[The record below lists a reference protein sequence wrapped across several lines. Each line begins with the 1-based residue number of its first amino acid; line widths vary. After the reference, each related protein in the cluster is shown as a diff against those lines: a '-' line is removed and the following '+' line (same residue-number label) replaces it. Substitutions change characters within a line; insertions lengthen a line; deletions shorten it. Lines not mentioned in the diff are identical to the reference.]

1 MRTDEIA
8 GIRRRRGR
16 GSTGAARAT
25 VASMLI
31 TVPEFVEF
39 LRARLAELAATDFEQ
54 VRYGDAGTASLL
66 GLILAAACVLTL
78 ARRSLTRRAH
88 ARQHSGH
95 SVARRFRRGPIAA
108 ALYIVPKLLLA
119 LAVAALLVA
128 ASDPFLTATE
138 QVTGDVESRVRI
150 DLVDTS
156 LSMAWEFSNS
166 DRSRAAVA
174 REAHLAFLEMRR
186 EKNDRVSLWI
196 FSSYPYMVDDFVL
209 DDELYYYQVMDAPH
223 VTVKIL
229 APEPGTARDRFF
241 VSEDRV
247 QIIPSEG
254 TTNIIR
260 ALQAVTR
267 HFDQDDAILGTSI
280 TAHRAILIIT
290 DADVDEMPE
299 AEFAALAQRNIVPY
313 VIYINTTDARAA
325 RLEVSA
331 TPPLIERIREFGG
344 DYFDVTDQD
353 SLERAYEAIDEREAV
368 RVELTHR
375 ALKVP
380 IYSRFLLVSL
390 ALLVVGIP
398 AGFVAEL
405 LWGTHP

>member
-1 MRTDEIA
+1 
-8 GIRRRRGR
+8 
-16 GSTGAARAT
+16 
-25 VASMLI
+25 ML
-31 TVPEFVEF
+31 VEWSEFTAF
-39 LRARLAELAATDFEQ
+39 LRLRIQELVATEFAQ
-54 VRYGDAGTASLL
+54 VRYGDIGMATLL
-66 GLILAAACVLTL
+66 AMVVALAALLTF
-78 ARRSLTRRAH
+78 ARLLLTRRSH

-95 SVARRFRRGPIAA
+95 TIGRRFQRRLFARV
-108 ALYIVPKLLLA
+108 LYQIPKLLLA
-119 LAVAALLVA
+119 LAVIGLLVA
-128 ASDPFLTATE
+128 VSDPFLTATE
-138 QVTGDVESRVRI
+138 EITGDVESRVRI

-166 DRSRAAVA
+166 ERSRAEVA
-174 REAHLAFLEMRR
+174 REAHLQFLEMRSN
-186 EKNDRVSLWI
+186 KNDRVSLWL
-196 FSSYPYMVDDFVL
+196 FSSYPYMVDDFVI
-209 DDELYYYQVMDAPH
+209 DDELYYFQVMDAPY

-229 APEPGTARDRFF
+229 ATEPGTPRERYF
-241 VSEDRV
+241 VPQDKV

-254 TTNIIR
+254 TTDIIR
-260 ALQAVTR
+260 ALRSVMR
-267 HFDQDDAILGTSI
+267 HFDRDEAVLGTRA
-280 TAHRAILIIT
+280 TAHRAVLIIT

-299 AEFAALAQRNIVPY
+299 AEFAQLSQRNIVPY

-331 TPPLIERIREFGG
+331 TPPLIERIRDFGG

-353 SLERAYEAIDEREAV
+353 SLERAYQAIDEREAV

-380 IYSRFLLVSL
+380 IYGRFLLISL

-405 LWGTHP
+405 IWGTHP